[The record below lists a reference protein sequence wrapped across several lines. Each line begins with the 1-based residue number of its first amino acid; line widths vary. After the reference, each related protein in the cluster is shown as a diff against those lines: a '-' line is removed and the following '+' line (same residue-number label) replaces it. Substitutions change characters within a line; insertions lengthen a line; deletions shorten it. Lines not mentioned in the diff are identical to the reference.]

1 VSTANGKIVLRGTL
15 EQHEAMASGVIKT
28 PKADVN
34 SEDLLERKTFTLS
47 ATNQPVKAIL
57 ESLKRQLNLE
67 LVIDTVKIR
76 QAGRS
81 LDKLVSVKVKDAPL
95 DETLT
100 AVLTPADLKFTRR
113 GKTVEITAAAP

>member
-1 VSTANGKIVLRGTL
+1 
-15 EQHEAMASGVIKT
+15 
-28 PKADVN
+28 
-34 SEDLLERKTFTLS
+34 LLERKTFTLT

-67 LVIDTVKIR
+67 LVIDAPKLQ

-95 DETLT
+95 DETLKT
-100 AVLTPADLKFTRR
+100 VLSPAGLKFTRR
-113 GKTVEITAAAP
+113 GKTIEITVDNP